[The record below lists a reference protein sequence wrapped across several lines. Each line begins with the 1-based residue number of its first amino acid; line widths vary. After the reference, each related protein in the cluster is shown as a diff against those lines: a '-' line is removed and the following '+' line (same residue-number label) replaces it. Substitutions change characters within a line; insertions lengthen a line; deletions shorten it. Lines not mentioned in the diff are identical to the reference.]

1 MYISLNW
8 LKNFISLQKFS
19 ERRISDETTPID
31 VLLQYYKFPV
41 NQLTLAGFEIEDI
54 THEKEAV
61 TSNIVIEVDTT
72 PNRSDVNNMVG
83 LSRELRSLMN
93 FPLQKF
99 SAYPGVN
106 QIPTYLS
113 FSKLG
118 LNTHKLKSNGTN
130 SIFFQQL
137 SNIRVKD
144 SPTWL
149 KKRLTHVNINPIN
162 NIIDLTNYSMAE
174 WGQPMH
180 VYDLDKI
187 AKLIKLGPTDI
198 LNLSIRNAKPN
209 EAFIALNNISYELNE
224 EILVIAAN
232 DTPIG
237 LAGIIGSLET
247 MVDEN
252 TTTILLEC
260 GHFDT
265 KKIRK
270 ATKKLGLRTEAASLY
285 EKGISSITP
294 RLAFQHT
301 LKLLNLT
308 GNGKLKHSTNL
319 LKTNSK
325 LSERIISVQF
335 TNINKILGSTKINTS
350 SNLISLTRNEIL
362 ECFKRLNFGVVNLTQ
377 EKVLLKIPEYRIH
390 DIESEIDVIEEIGRI
405 YGFNKFLPILPS
417 AKSLGKIS
425 SEQKCI
431 ELTRKFLISNS
442 FNEFIQYSLVLGK
455 EKQNQTILNPL
466 SQEYSNLR
474 NTLLPN
480 IIETIQYNIKQR
492 NDCISGFEIGRVFNK
507 KLNTEATMVA
517 GIFGGSNYRTEW
529 TNQYQVL
536 TWYEAKALVNNLLR
550 FLNIELEWSQIKT
563 NLSEQFHPGRSAIL
577 HQNFQELGIFSQI
590 HPLYAKQNNLPS
602 SLFLFE
608 LNLTQLSNLNLIK
621 TKKYER
627 FSIYPKITKDISFEV
642 SNTITVD
649 QFVNKVRSFAQKH
662 ETENIFIEVKLF
674 DNYQN
679 QKLLNSRVLGLNLTY
694 KSLNKTLLT
703 TDIDQ
708 ITNNITNAVSDSLKS
723 QS

>member
-19 ERRISDETTPID
+19 ENAISDETTPID
-31 VLLQYYKFPV
+31 ILLQYYKFPV

-54 THEKEAV
+54 THKKDAE
-61 TSNIVIEVDTT
+61 TSNIIIEIDTT

-99 SAYPGVN
+99 LAYPDIN

-113 FSKLG
+113 FSKSG
-118 LNTHKLKSNGTN
+118 LKSHKLKSNGIN

-137 SNIRVKD
+137 SSITVKD
-144 SPTWL
+144 SPPWL
-149 KKRLTHVNINPIN
+149 RKRLTDVNINPIN

-187 AKLIKLGPTDI
+187 AKLTNIGSNDT
-198 LNLSIRNAKPN
+198 LNISIRNANSN
-209 EAFIALNNISYELNE
+209 EIFVGLNNVSYELTEDIMLITANN
-224 EILVIAAN
+224 IA
-232 DTPIG
+232 IG
-237 LAGIIGSLET
+237 IAGIIGSAET

-265 KKIRK
+265 KKIRQ

-301 LKLLNLT
+301 IKLLNLI
-308 GNGKLKHSTNL
+308 GDANVKHSKTL

-325 LSERIISVQF
+325 LSQRIISIQF
-335 TNINKILGSTKINTS
+335 DSVNKILGSSKINNS
-350 SNLISLTRNEIL
+350 SNLTNLTRNEIL
-362 ECFKRLNFGVVNLTQ
+362 ECFKRLNFNIINLTP
-377 EKVLLKIPEYRIH
+377 ERVLLTIPEYRTH
-390 DIESEIDVIEEIGRI
+390 DIESEIDIIEEIGRI

-425 SEQKCI
+425 REQKHI
-431 ELTRKFLISNS
+431 ELTRKFLINNS

-455 EKQNQTILNPL
+455 EDQNQTIFNPL
-466 SQEYSNLR
+466 SQEYSGLR

-480 IIETIQYNIKQR
+480 IVETIKYNIKQR

-507 KLNTEATMVA
+507 KLNTETTMVA
-517 GIFGGSNYRTEW
+517 GIFGGSSYRAEW
-529 TNQYQVL
+529 TNQYQIL
-536 TWYEAKALVNNLLR
+536 TWYEAKATINNLLQS
-550 FLNIELEWSQIKT
+550 LNIELEWSQIKA
-563 NLSEQFHPGRSAIL
+563 NLNEQFHPGRSALL
-577 HQNFQELGIFSQI
+577 HQNFQELGVFSQI

-608 LNLTQLSNLNLIK
+608 LNLTQISQLNLLK

-649 QFVNKVRSFAQKH
+649 QFINKVKTLAQKY
-662 ETENIFIEVKLF
+662 ETENVFIDVKLF
-674 DNYQN
+674 DNYKN
-679 QKLLNSRVLGLNLTY
+679 QKLLNSRVLGLSLTY
-694 KSLNKTLLT
+694 KSLTKTLLT
-703 TDIDQ
+703 ADIDQ
-708 ITNNITNAVSDSLKS
+708 ITNNITNDIDQLLKL
-723 QS
+723 QC